1 MTNTTASDA
10 GTRLRAR
17 GGTVRIG
24 SLFTG
29 AGGLDMAVE
38 QVTGASPAWFV
49 EFDPNPSK
57 VLARHWPDVPNFGDV
72 TAVNWAQVDPVD
84 ILTAGYPCQPFSHA
98 GKRKGSTDD
107 RHLWPY
113 VADAIGALRPRLVV
127 LENVAGHLSLG
138 GSAVVGDLAR
148 LGFDARWGVVR
159 ASDAGAAHRRK
170 RLFIVAADN
179 TREHGNRKVERRP
192 RSTEPANGHRGAVV
206 TLLPTPTR
214 RDYKGRNQRNDAT
227 CLPGALLPTP
237 VVNDMGAGKTVDDW
251 DAWTGR
257 MRDAHGNGNGHG
269 HGHGKSLAIEA
280 QRMTSTPRATDGT
293 KGGPNQRGSSG
304 DLMLPSAVQAER
316 FGAYQA
322 AVGRW
327 AAVIGRPAPDPT
339 VPGKNGPRL
348 SARFCEWL
356 MGWPDGWVTDTD
368 GISHTAALKIAGNG
382 VVPQQA
388 ALALD
393 LLGVES

>member
-1 MTNTTASDA
+1 M
-10 GTRLRAR
+10 
-17 GGTVRIG
+17 RIG

-38 QVTGASPAWFV
+38 QVTGATPAWFV

-159 ASDAGAAHRRK
+159 ASDAGAAHQRK
-170 RLFIVAADN
+170 RLFVVAADSRCGPFPWP
-179 TREHGNRKVERRP
+179 TAAGHGLPVAAERG
-192 RSTEPANGHRGAVV
+192 NGAV
-206 TLLPTPTR
+206 
-214 RDYKGRNQRNDAT
+214 
-227 CLPGALLPTP
+227 ALLPT
-237 VVNDMGAGKTVDDW
+237 TC
-251 DAWTGR
+251 
-257 MRDAHGNGNGHG
+257 
-269 HGHGKSLAIEA
+269 
-280 QRMTSTPRATDGT
+280 ATDGT

-393 LLGVES
+393 LLGVQP

>member
-1 MTNTTASDA
+1 M
-10 GTRLRAR
+10 L
-17 GGTVRIG
+17 IG

-38 QVTGASPAWFV
+38 QFTGATPAWFV

-57 VLARHWPDVPNFGDV
+57 VLARHWPQVPNYGDV
-72 TAVNWAQVDPVD
+72 TAIEWPGMEPID

-98 GKRKGSTDD
+98 GKRKGHNDE

-138 GSAVVGDLAR
+138 GAAVVGDLAR

-159 ASDAGAAHRRK
+159 ASDAGAAHRRA

-179 TREHGNRKVERRP
+179 AREHGDRYMERQP
-192 RSTEPANGHRGAVV
+192 RGAEPANGHSGAVA

-214 RDYKGRNQRNDAT
+214 RDHKGRNQRNDAT

-251 DAWTGR
+251 DAQ
-257 MRDAHGNGNGHG
+257 RDF
-269 HGHGKSLAIEA
+269 
-280 QRMTSTPRATDGT
+280 GT
-293 KGGPNQRGSSG
+293 
-304 DLMLPSAVQAER
+304 
-316 FGAYQA
+316 YQA
-322 AVGRW
+322 AVDRW
-327 AAVIGRPAPDPT
+327 ATVIGRPAPDPT
-339 VPGKNGPRL
+339 IPGTNGPRL
-348 SARFCEWL
+348 SARFTEWL

-368 GISHTAALKIAGNG
+368 GISHSAALKICGNG

-388 ALALD
+388 ALALH
-393 LLGVES
+393 LLGVAV

>member
-1 MTNTTASDA
+1 M
-10 GTRLRAR
+10 L
-17 GGTVRIG
+17 IG

-38 QVTGASPAWFV
+38 QFTGATPAWFV

-57 VLARHWPDVPNFGDV
+57 VLARHWPQVPNYGDV
-72 TAVNWAQVDPVD
+72 TAIEWPGMEPID

-98 GKRKGSTDD
+98 GKRKGHNDE

-138 GSAVVGDLAR
+138 GAAVVGDLAS

-159 ASDAGAAHRRK
+159 ASDAGAAHQRK
-170 RLFIVAADN
+170 RLFIVATDN
-179 TREHGNRKVERRP
+179 AREHGNRNVERQPVRA
-192 RSTEPANGHRGAVV
+192 EPANGHSGAVA
-206 TLLPTPTR
+206 TLLPTPTS
-214 RDYKGRNQRNDAT
+214 RDHKGRNQRNDAT

-237 VVNDMGAGKTVDDW
+237 VVNDMGAGKTVDILT
-251 DAWTGR
+251 AG
-257 MRDAHGNGNGHG
+257 
-269 HGHGKSLAIEA
+269 
-280 QRMTSTPRATDGT
+280 
-293 KGGPNQRGSSG
+293 G

-368 GISHTAALKIAGNG
+368 GISHSAALKICGNG

-388 ALALD
+388 VLALD
-393 LLGVES
+393 LLGVQS

>member
-1 MTNTTASDA
+1 M
-10 GTRLRAR
+10 L
-17 GGTVRIG
+17 IG

-38 QVTGASPAWFV
+38 QFTGATPAWFV

-57 VLARHWPDVPNFGDV
+57 VLARHWPQVPNYGDV
-72 TAVNWAQVDPVD
+72 TAIEWPGMEPID

-98 GKRKGSTDD
+98 GKRKGHNDE

-138 GSAVVGDLAR
+138 GAAVVGDLAR

-159 ASDAGAAHRRK
+159 ASDAGAAHRRA

-179 TREHGNRKVERRP
+179 AREHGDRYMERQP
-192 RSTEPANGHRGAVV
+192 RGAEPANGHSGAVA

-214 RDYKGRNQRNDAT
+214 RDHKGRNQRNDAT

-251 DAWTGR
+251 DAWTDK
-257 MRDAHGNGNGHG
+257 MRDAHRSGN
-269 HGHGKSLAIEA
+269 GHGKSLAIEG
-280 QRMTSTPRATDGT
+280 QRLLPTPRATDGT

-304 DLMLPSAVQAER
+304 DLMLPSAVQEQR
-316 FGAYQA
+316 FGTYQA
-322 AVGRW
+322 AVDRW
-327 AAVIGRPAPDPT
+327 ASVIGRPAPDPT
-339 VPGKNGPRL
+339 IPGTNGPRL
-348 SARFCEWL
+348 SARFTEWL

-368 GISHTAALKIAGNG
+368 GISHSAALKICGNG

-388 ALALD
+388 VLALH
-393 LLGVES
+393 LLGVSE

>member
-57 VLARHWPDVPNFGDV
+57 VLARHWLSVPNFGDV
-72 TAVNWAQVDPVD
+72 TAVNWKEVAEVAPVD

-98 GKRKGSTDD
+98 GKRKGSKDE

-138 GSAVVGDLAR
+138 GAAVVGDLAS

-159 ASDAGAAHRRK
+159 ASDAGAAHQRK
-170 RLFIVAADN
+170 RLFIVATDN
-179 TREHGNRKVERRP
+179 AREHGNRNVERQPVRA
-192 RSTEPANGHRGAVV
+192 EPANGHSGAVA
-206 TLLPTPTR
+206 TLLPTPTS
-214 RDYKGRNQRNDAT
+214 RDHKGRNQRNDAT

-251 DAWTGR
+251 DAWTDR

-269 HGHGKSLAIEA
+269 HGKSLAIEA
-280 QRMTSTPRATDGT
+280 QRDFGT
-293 KGGPNQRGSSG
+293 
-304 DLMLPSAVQAER
+304 
-316 FGAYQA
+316 YQA
-322 AVGRW
+322 AIDRW
-327 AAVIGRPAPDPT
+327 TRVIGRPAPDPT

-348 SARFCEWL
+348 SPRFTEWL

-368 GISHTAALKIAGNG
+368 GISRSAALKICGNG

-388 ALALD
+388 VLALD
-393 LLGVES
+393 LLGVQS